1 MKRRTVALLLN
12 AFLLPGLGQ
21 LYLGRKAVGVAILL
35 VANLF
40 LLLGLFLLLKGAAPL
55 IASQM
60 TTGKIDPAE
69 VLAAIDSVA
78 GYGRALLLAF
88 LLLWGYALVDLL
100 KNGPTN

>member
-1 MKRRTVALLLN
+1 MNRRTIALLLN

-21 LYLGRKAVGVAILL
+21 LYLGRKVVGIVILL

-55 IASQM
+55 IAAQM
-60 TTGKIDPAE
+60 ATGKIDPAE

-78 GYGRALLLAF
+78 GYGRALLFAF
-88 LLLWGYALVDLL
+88 VLLWGYALVDLL
-100 KNGPTN
+100 KNGPKN